1 MASSNVNIGARS
13 PKSTKSKDSG
23 NGICITS
30 VSVVK
35 KGHPTAIKYSWAF
48 HDKSPDHFAVL
59 IKDVASK
66 NIWVL
71 DGKVS
76 TRGHGSGYK
85 GKDSVGISVLEHYPG
100 KYVLLLVDIR
110 DHDNVFAT
118 SKDFDIKKSYF

>member
-1 MASSNVNIGARS
+1 MAPSNVNIGART

-23 NGICITS
+23 NGISITS
-30 VSVVK
+30 VSVK
-35 KGHPTAIKYSWAF
+35 KGHPTTIKYSW
-48 HDKSPDHFAVL
+48 HFAVL
-59 IKDVASK
+59 IKDVALK

-85 GKDSVGISVLEHYPG
+85 GKDSVDVSVLEHYPG

-110 DHDNVFAT
+110 YVT
-118 SKDFDIKKSYF
+118 SSKGKTA

>member
-1 MASSNVNIGARS
+1 MASSNVNIGSRS

-23 NGICITS
+23 NGISITS

-48 HDKSPDHFAVL
+48 HDKSPDYFAVL

-66 NIWVL
+66 NAWVL

-76 TRGHGSGYK
+76 TRGHGHRYK
-85 GKDSVGISVLEHYPG
+85 GKYSVDISVAEYYPG

-118 SKDFDIKKSYF
+118 SKDFDVKKWDF